1 MMKTPTWPH
10 SESQATHT
18 RRQGCRPSQQQ
29 RLGTETL
36 PTKRGR
42 HLRSLKAMQQKPR
55 VRQLALV
62 PRDES
67 GLLLLAAFE
76 RPLLKCRPL
85 HQAVLRLDKR

>member
-18 RRQGCRPSQQQ
+18 RRQGCRPSQQL

-36 PTKRGR
+36 PTKHGR
-42 HLRSLKAMQQKPR
+42 HLRSLKTTRQKPC
-55 VRQLALV
+55 VRQLCFVL
-62 PRDES
+62 RDEAEMTM
-67 GLLLLAAFE
+67 LAAFE
-76 RPLLKCRPL
+76 RPPLECRPL